1 MKCLFLLNKL
11 IKENALPSILVL
23 ASTAVR
29 STATLAKTQ
38 KHRDNLA
45 RFLFPIPM
53 FVLILWQNFSNKKQ
67 SHMRSIGDGAQHIK
81 TRFTSCN
88 LCLF

>member
-1 MKCLFLLNKL
+1 MMSFNLYYKELQLKCLFLLNKL

-38 KHRDNLA
+38 KHRNNLE
-45 RFLFPIPM
+45 
-53 FVLILWQNFSNKKQ
+53 
-67 SHMRSIGDGAQHIK
+67 
-81 TRFTSCN
+81 RFTP
-88 LCLF
+88 FDTYRF

>member
-45 RFLFPIPM
+45 RFKRARAVPRLQSIYKKAIPKNC
-53 FVLILWQNFSNKKQ
+53 LSSLLYKKSQ
-67 SHMRSIGDGAQHIK
+67 SD
-81 TRFTSCN
+81 
-88 LCLF
+88 